1 MLKSFAVGVAAFLL
15 GVVATKLNRVL
26 LGPMWLLDDIVL
38 SIFAGLI
45 VLWYERLRIRDFRQR
60 LMLAYQTNHQLQ
72 TLGYAALVQQDEHLG
87 TIIRSAVERTDLILK
102 EVQTETRTLTH

>member
-1 MLKSFAVGVAAFLL
+1 MLQRVEPAKLKQTVGVLKSFAVGVAAFLL

-38 SIFAGLI
+38 SIFAGVI

-60 LMLAYQTNHQLQ
+60 LMLAYQTNHQVRNELQ
-72 TLGYAALVQQDEHLG
+72 TLGYAALVQQ
-87 TIIRSAVERTDLILK
+87 
-102 EVQTETRTLTH
+102 